1 MIRALTSAI
10 LIALMAA
17 FGFGVY
23 RYLESQKHLHTM
35 VKQPS
40 ATSTVALAGR
50 MFVAQGGKLYRFQNG
65 RFTGLTA
72 AGGWMQ
78 PALSPDGT
86 RLIAVKR
93 GENYSDLYLLDTS
106 GHVLQQLT
114 HNASGV
120 VEQNHWAFYP
130 RFSADGTSV
139 YYSYDPKDPTNS
151 YRVDLQIYA
160 RDIGSGSVRI
170 WTQPNY
176 YTGGDASPLPLKSG
190 GLLYTKFSIDQD
202 AKVHSQL
209 WVQARPGSRG
219 IALTQ
224 AADDLAMVCTH
235 SGTGADLEVAPFNA
249 ATDNIGALTVLVS
262 DALVAAPAFAPD
274 GQTLAYFAP
283 AATGGPFQLWTIA
296 LTAPSPAPSTAAA
309 SASALPAAPQPRQIT
324 RQLAFDSSGPPAWA

>member
-1 MIRALTSAI
+1 
-10 LIALMAA
+10 
-17 FGFGVY
+17 
-23 RYLESQKHLHTM
+23 
-35 VKQPS
+35 
-40 ATSTVALAGR
+40 
-50 MFVAQGGKLYRFQNG
+50 
-65 RFTGLTA
+65 
-72 AGGWMQ
+72 
-78 PALSPDGT
+78 
-86 RLIAVKR
+86 
-93 GENYSDLYLLDTS
+93 
-106 GHVLQQLT
+106 
-114 HNASGV
+114 
-120 VEQNHWAFYP
+120 
-130 RFSADGTSV
+130 
-139 YYSYDPKDPTNS
+139 
-151 YRVDLQIYA
+151 
-160 RDIGSGSVRI
+160 
-170 WTQPNY
+170 
-176 YTGGDASPLPLKSG
+176 
-190 GLLYTKFSIDQD
+190 LLYTKFSIDQE

-224 AADDLAMVCTH
+224 AADDCAQAAISPSGNELAMVCTH